1 MTTRHAHCQPHYS
14 LLLRRLAGAFG
25 LALLLVPPAVAAPL
39 VLLIQPILGES
50 QTRQTYQP
58 LADYLG
64 RVARREVTILAPPNH
79 VAYWGMV
86 RRNQGFDLVLD
97 EAHFTDYRVQ
107 RHGFDILAKAPDT
120 MSYSLVV
127 PNSLHVLD
135 PMELIGKSVAML
147 GLPSIGAVRLTAMYL
162 NPARQPHFIEVAS
175 AEEAL
180 DLMARQRVHAAI
192 LPTPFVS
199 RRMESARI
207 RAVMTTEPIPHIA
220 LSASPGM
227 DVALRERL
235 RVVLLN
241 ADKSAEGRQMLEAI
255 GFERFEPATP
265 ELYAGQHRILQK
277 YWGY

>member
-1 MTTRHAHCQPHYS
+1 MIPVRSHCIS
-14 LLLRRLAGAFG
+14 LLRWLAGTLG
-25 LALLLVPPAVAAPL
+25 LTLLLTAPVVAAPL
-39 VLLIQPILGES
+39 ILLIQPILGEA
-50 QTRQTYQP
+50 QTRQTYRP

-64 RVARREVTILAPPNH
+64 RIVEREITVLVPPNH

-107 RHGFDILAKAPDT
+107 RHGFHILAKAPDT

-127 PNSLHVLD
+127 PESLKVHD
-135 PMELIGKSVAML
+135 PMELIGKSVATL

-162 NPARQPHFIEVAS
+162 NPARQPHFVEVTS
-175 AEEAL
+175 PEEAL

-199 RRMESARI
+199 RRMKNTRI

-220 LSASPGM
+220 LSAVPGM
-227 DVALRERL
+227 DAALRERL
-235 RVVLLN
+235 RLALLN
-241 ADKSAEGRQMLEAI
+241 ADKSAEGRRMLAAV

>member
-1 MTTRHAHCQPHYS
+1 MAPVSPRRCFPR
-14 LLLRRLAGAFG
+14 LRRLAGALG
-25 LALLLVPPAVAAPL
+25 LALLLAQPAAAAPL
-39 VLLIQPILGES
+39 VLLIQPILGEP

-64 RVARREVTILAPPNH
+64 RIARREVTILAPPNH
-79 VAYWGMV
+79 FAYWGIV
-86 RRNQGFDLVLD
+86 RRNRGFDLVLD
-97 EAHFTDYRVQ
+97 EAHFTDYRAQ

-127 PNSLHVLD
+127 PESLRVLD
-135 PMELIGKSVAML
+135 PMELIGKSVATL

-162 NPARQPHFIEVAS
+162 NPARQPHFVEAAS
-175 AEEAL
+175 PEEAL

-192 LPTPFVS
+192 LPTPFVG

-220 LSASPGM
+220 LSAAPGV
-227 DVALRERL
+227 DAALRQRL
-235 RVVLLN
+235 RLALLN
-241 ADKSAEGRQMLEAI
+241 AGKSAEGRRMLEAV
-255 GFERFEPATP
+255 GLERFESATP
-265 ELYAGQHRILQK
+265 ELYAGQQRILQK

>member
-1 MTTRHAHCQPHYS
+1 MTPACSRCS
-14 LLLRRLAGAFG
+14 LLLRRLAGALG
-25 LALLLVPPAVAAPL
+25 LILLLAKPATAAPL
-39 VLLIQPILGES
+39 VLLIQPILGET

-64 RVARREVTILAPPNH
+64 RIAQREITILVPPNH
-79 VAYWGMV
+79 FAYWGTV

-120 MSYSLVV
+120 MSYTLVV
-127 PNSLHVLD
+127 PESLRVLD
-135 PMELIGKSVAML
+135 PMELIGKSVATL

-162 NPARQPHFIEVAS
+162 NPARQPHIVEVAS

-180 DLMARQRVHAAI
+180 ELMARQRVHAAI

-199 RRMESARI
+199 RRKESARI
-207 RAVMTTEPIPHIA
+207 RAVMTTEPIPHLA
-220 LSASPGM
+220 LSAAPG
-227 DVALRERL
+227 VESALRERL
-235 RVVLLN
+235 RLSLLN
-241 ADKSAEGRQMLEAI
+241 ADKSPDGRRMLEAI